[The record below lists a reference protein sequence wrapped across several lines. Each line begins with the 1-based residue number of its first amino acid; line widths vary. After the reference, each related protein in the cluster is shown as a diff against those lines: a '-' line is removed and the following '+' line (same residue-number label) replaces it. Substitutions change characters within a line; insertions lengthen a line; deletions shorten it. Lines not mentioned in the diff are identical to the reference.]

1 MTKQTQAVDRYERA
15 LAVVSEQLL
24 AEFGNDLLGLLFA
37 GSAAYGTPMKTSD
50 LDLFV
55 LIAQPWRQ
63 RRNLVVEGVE
73 VDLFINPLSQIKKE
87 LNRSYNS
94 TIEMFARGKIV
105 YDPQGLLEELAAE
118 ARQIRSRPPK
128 PPTDTY
134 FVRYKPSD
142 ALRDV
147 EDLMD
152 VDPQAASLQLSV
164 ALREALEALFLREG
178 RRPPKPKHLL
188 QQVAEH
194 GADIAADAR
203 TVLDGSFPLEERVE
217 LLRSITERIL
227 APVGG
232 ILLEGETAPEPVT
245 D

>member
-1 MTKQTQAVDRYERA
+1 MTESRFERA
-15 LAVVSEQLL
+15 LAVVSDQLL

-55 LIAQPWRQ
+55 LIAQSWRQ
-63 RRNLVVEGVE
+63 RRNIVVEGVE
-73 VDLFINPLSQIKKE
+73 VELFINPLEQIRKE
-87 LNRSYNS
+87 LAKSYNS
-94 TIEMFARGKIV
+94 TIEMFAKGRVV
-105 YDPQGLLEELAAE
+105 YDPQGLLVELAAE

-142 ALRDV
+142 ALKDV

-164 ALREALEALFLREG
+164 ALREALEAMFLREG

-188 QQVAEH
+188 QQAAEH
-194 GADIAADAR
+194 APDVAADAR
-203 TVLDGSFPLEERVE
+203 TVLDASVPLEERVE

-227 APVGG
+227 APIGG

>member
-1 MTKQTQAVDRYERA
+1 VTRERYELA
-15 LAVVSEQLL
+15 LAVVSEQLKQ
-24 AEFGNDLLGLLFA
+24 EFGNDLLGLLFA
-37 GSAAYGTPMKTSD
+37 GSAAYGTPIKTSD

-55 LIAQPWRQ
+55 LIAHPWRQ
-63 RRNLVVEGVE
+63 RRNVVVEGVE
-73 VDLFINPLSQIKKE
+73 VELFINPLEQIRKE
-87 LNRSYNS
+87 LKRSYNS
-94 TIEMFARGKIV
+94 TIEMFARGRIV
-105 YDPQGLLEELAAE
+105 YDPQGLLTELQAE
-118 ARQIRSRPPK
+118 ARQIASRPPV
-128 PPTDTY
+128 PPTDPY

-142 ALRDV
+142 ALRDA

-164 ALREALEALFLREG
+164 ALREALEAMFLREG
-178 RRPPKPKHLL
+178 RRPPKAKHLL

-194 GADIAADAR
+194 APDIAADSR
-203 TVLDGSFPLEERVE
+203 TVLDGSVPLEERIE
-217 LLRSITERIL
+217 ILRTVTDRIL

>member
-1 MTKQTQAVDRYERA
+1 VTESRYERA
-15 LAVVSEQLL
+15 LAVVSDKLL

-73 VDLFINPLSQIKKE
+73 VELFINPLSQIRKE

-105 YDPQGLLEELAAE
+105 YDPQGLLEELASE
-118 ARQIRSRPPK
+118 ARQIASKPIR

-142 ALRDV
+142 ALKDT

-178 RRPPKPKHLL
+178 RRPPKAKHLL

-194 GADIAADAR
+194 MPDIAADAR
-203 TVLDGSFPLEERVE
+203 TVLDGSVPLEERVE

>member
-1 MTKQTQAVDRYERA
+1 VTESRYERA
-15 LAVVSEQLL
+15 LAAVSDQLL

-63 RRNLVVEGVE
+63 RRNLVVEAVE
-73 VDLFINPLSQIKKE
+73 VELFINPLGQIRKE

-105 YDPQGLLEELAAE
+105 YDPQGLLEELASE
-118 ARQIRSRPPK
+118 ARQIASKPIL

-142 ALRDV
+142 ALKDT

-178 RRPPKPKHLL
+178 RRPPKAKHLL

-194 GADIAADAR
+194 MPDIAADAR
-203 TVLDGSFPLEERVE
+203 TVLDGSVPLSERVE